1 MVTSRRGSRLR
12 PRLRSVIPMACPS
25 KFTSAIFI
33 LDLIFLSKMYVSYAL
48 ALSLDPTSRYLKEMG
63 KLLRE
68 NNFHSNAALPLTDS
82 LELEGEANSEWVDYF
97 NGQEE
102 NGWSQYQPMDIS
114 NAVDDTA
121 LASDWRF
128 DTPQPPNDSYDL
140 LEWDVF
146 DKSVHPQGH
155 TEDQYQYSH
164 QLEFH
169 NGMNEPTV
177 DQQINEPSNRPQRF
191 TELFDVVNEQITALG
206 HQIQKSSNSLR
217 SVIDTKFPQSEPEW
231 NYDNQED
238 YFHFNEGYQ
247 QQQPEVQELAF
258 EGFAPQ
264 QIEFGPEDENASY
277 EPDSFDDTTEHFETN
292 DQLYD
297 QIPDVS
303 SAYQNEPSEQYYSVG
318 QTTLQNDLD
327 QFTAKNDAGEVVYMR
342 QEKEQE
348 RLELELEQLEQEYI
362 TRLRAEVAR
371 VRQRRQGNEG
381 FRIEAENE
389 RLQTQ
394 ESVSIIKSRAIHQLP
409 DTNDPLELL
418 GLDYHNPPQSV
429 NDIRRAFLRMA
440 KKYHPDAIAVDATP
454 EERER
459 ASINFARI
467 NSAYQLLKDKQ
478 ERLGDDYFATM
489 LGGPMYEPRNSHI
502 RQSFSRGY
510 GYDDYSSIFS
520 GNSYSARYGPK
531 HGGQPRPQNGNNRN
545 YSYGATRSPF
555 RRNRQDVGDNCHV
568 SGKDFP
574 PFFNN

>member
-1 MVTSRRGSRLR
+1 
-12 PRLRSVIPMACPS
+12 
-25 KFTSAIFI
+25 
-33 LDLIFLSKMYVSYAL
+33 MYVSYAL

-102 NGWSQYQPMDIS
+102 NGWSQYQPMDVS

-140 LEWDVF
+140 LEWDVI
-146 DKSVHPQGH
+146 DESLHPQGH
-155 TEDQYQYSH
+155 AEDQYQYSQ
-164 QLEFH
+164 QLDFH

-177 DQQINEPSNRPQRF
+177 NQQINEPMNRPQRF
-191 TELFDVVNEQITALG
+191 TELFDAVNEQITALG
-206 HQIQKSSNSLR
+206 HQIQKSSKSLR
-217 SVIDTKFPQSEPEW
+217 SVIDTKFPHSEPEW
-231 NYDNQED
+231 NYDNQEG
-238 YFHFNEGYQ
+238 YFQVNEGYQ
-247 QQQPEVQELAF
+247 QQQPEVHQSTF

-264 QIEFGPEDENASY
+264 QTELGSEYENASY
-277 EPDSFDDTTEHFETN
+277 EHESYDDTSEHVEIN
-292 DQLYD
+292 DQLYG
-297 QIPDVS
+297 QIPDVTT
-303 SAYQNEPSEQYYSVG
+303 AYQHQRLEQNYSVG
-318 QTTLQNDLD
+318 QITLQTDLD
-327 QFTAKNDAGEVVYMR
+327 QVTAKNDAEEVVYLSK
-342 QEKEQE
+342 EKEQE

-545 YSYGATRSPF
+545 YSHGATRSPL
-555 RRNRQDVGDNCHV
+555 RRNRQDIGDNCHV
-568 SGKDFP
+568 SGKEFP

>member
-1 MVTSRRGSRLR
+1 MC
-12 PRLRSVIPMACPS
+12 M
-25 KFTSAIFI
+25 
-33 LDLIFLSKMYVSYAL
+33 SYAH
-48 ALSLDPTSRYLKEMG
+48 ALSLDPTSLYLKEMG

-82 LELEGEANSEWVDYF
+82 LELEGEENSAWVGYF
-97 NGQEE
+97 SGQEE
-102 NGWSQYQPMDIS
+102 NGWLQYQPMDIS
-114 NAVDDTA
+114 NAFDATA
-121 LASDWRF
+121 FASDGRF
-128 DTPQPPNDSYDL
+128 VTPQALNDSYGL
-140 LEWDVF
+140 LDRDVLDEYF
-146 DKSVHPQGH
+146 HPQGH
-155 TEDQYQYSH
+155 AEEQYQYSQ
-164 QLEFH
+164 QLDFH

-177 DQQINEPSNRPQRF
+177 HQQINEPSNRPQRF

-206 HQIQKSSNSLR
+206 HQIQKSSKSLR
-217 SVIDTKFPQSEPEW
+217 SVIDTKFPHSEPEW
-231 NYDNQED
+231 NYDNQD
-238 YFHFNEGYQ
+238 GYFQVNGGYQ
-247 QQQPEVQELAF
+247 RQQPEVQQSAF
-258 EGFAPQ
+258 EVFAPQ
-264 QIEFGPEDENASY
+264 ETELGSEDENAAY
-277 EPDSFDDTTEHFETN
+277 EHDSHDDTTEHVEIS
-292 DQLYD
+292 DQFYD
-297 QIPDVS
+297 QIPDVT
-303 SAYQNEPSEQYYSVG
+303 SAYQHEPSEQDYNVG
-318 QTTLQNDLD
+318 QTTLQNELD
-327 QFTAKNDAGEVVYMR
+327 QFAAKNDAEEVVYLR
-342 QEKEQE
+342 QEKENE

-362 TRLRAEVAR
+362 TQLRAEVAR

-381 FRIEAENE
+381 FQVEAENE

-394 ESVSIIKSRAIHQLP
+394 QSVSIIKSRAIHQLP

-545 YSYGATRSPF
+545 YSHGATRSPF
-555 RRNRQDVGDNCHV
+555 RINRQDIGDNCHV
-568 SGKDFP
+568 SGKEFP